1 MMAGTR
7 RYHIRAGWQG
17 SGVFCGIVVFNP
29 GKVWVLISPR
39 RLPTCWTKLLDSGRI
54 KLYCGR
60 CAPSDRLEGTKVG
73 ERNEAISQAATRFHL
88 SNLGRDEHAARTGT
102 DKLSNEWKGIV

>member
-1 MMAGTR
+1 MPVCCVELMKSLGHSGR
-7 RYHIRAGWQG
+7 MG
-17 SGVFCGIVVFNP
+17 S
-29 GKVWVLISPR
+29 L
-39 RLPTCWTKLLDSGRI
+39 TCWTKLLDSGRI

-73 ERNEAISQAATRFHL
+73 ERNEAISQAATRFYL